1 MRLVIDLQAAQGD
14 SSVRGIGRYSRELA
28 LAMAREARGHEVIIA
43 LSGAF
48 MDTAEELSAKFA
60 TILPREN
67 IRIWYPPRDTAAVFH
82 ESARRP
88 FAETLRAQFL
98 ASLQPDLVHVASLFD
113 GASDDVISTS
123 ARQLMPLPLVATC
136 YDLIPLLHHTDVFG
150 ASETPSPHT
159 RWYYRTVQ
167 EMSLCEGLL
176 AISESS
182 RKEAIDYL
190 SYPEDRIFNIR
201 AGIGPEFHPAT
212 LSTEGRAALLQQY
225 GLQDGFVMFLS
236 ADSPNKNEAGLLA
249 AYARLPAALQ
259 ARHQL
264 LVAGRRDREKLYQ
277 AARRVGVPTDRL
289 VYVPF
294 VAEEDLRALYSIC
307 GLFVCPSRHEGF
319 GLPLAEAMACGAP
332 AIASNVTS
340 LPEVIGRED
349 ATFDPDDPEAIASC
363 MRKVLENPTFRDE
376 LAAYGPAQA
385 SRFTWQAS
393 ASRAWDALETIHRQR
408 TALGKTR
415 IDGLLPKRS
424 SLAYVSPLPPQAS
437 GIADYSADLL
447 TALARHYDITLVSE
461 DETTDV
467 RLWAFSRLNPRE
479 FLLKAGQ
486 FDRVL
491 YQIGNSSFHRFQ
503 MEDLLPRVSGVVVL
517 HDAFLSDYLN
527 WLPRANDQHDG
538 FRAALLQSHGYS
550 ALRFDAERGR
560 AAALQHYPCSLSVL
574 ENAVGVI
581 QHSHHGVA
589 VLSEHFGTEAMSNV
603 SVIPLLRAD
612 RPRPDRKT
620 ARAILGLTDDEFV
633 VCSFGYV
640 TRLKCP
646 ELLADA
652 WRQAGLAGRL
662 VFAGDASEEVQREMT
677 SDVRAGVVFT
687 GRLSRDDYDSWLA
700 AADVAVQWRTGSR
713 GESSAA
719 VADVLIAGLPLIVN
733 CHGSA
738 AELPKDVVVGLP
750 DDADSSDLAATLAAL
765 ILDPVRRTVLGA
777 AGRAYAKREL
787 APRAIAQAYFDKI
800 ERAYAAPS
808 AAVIARSMQSEM
820 EAVASLPDGLGISA
834 RAIARSF
841 PSPWRGG
848 GHPRLLID
856 ISEMARVDL
865 GTGIQRVVREIIRR
879 TLETPPQG
887 RQGEAVRALGGRF
900 RHTYAAPLAILGH
913 EPLNLPER
921 PLDVRPGDVLLCAD
935 VNPSITPAEFDELRR
950 LRLDGLRVVLLVYD
964 LLPLRY
970 PELFPADVAK
980 LVAEWYGRMLS
991 IADAAVCISQVVADD
1006 VSTWLSE
1013 EPGRRDRPLP
1023 IGAVHL
1029 GADFPGRSL
1038 DDGISSE
1045 TLVAIESAQK
1055 RPTVIMVGTVE
1066 PRKGHSQALAAFERL
1081 WADGEDIGLIIVGNQ
1096 GWNMEAFARQLQR
1109 SPELGKRL
1117 HWLRGC
1123 GDAGLRAL
1131 YGASSGL
1138 VMASRH
1144 EGFGLPIAEALH
1156 AGVPV
1161 LARDLPVFREMVGD
1175 RIRYFSGD
1183 DPQDLAVAIRNWVTD
1198 GFVPRADFPAS
1209 LTWDSSY
1216 RQLCD
1221 VIFGNRWYKTWL
1233 PEGQQ
1238 PAASADT

>member
-43 LSGAF
+43 LSGSF
-48 MDTAEELSAKFA
+48 IDTAEELSDKFA

-82 ESARRP
+82 DTARRP

-98 ASLQPDLVHVASLFD
+98 ASLQPDLVHVSSLFD

-123 ARQLMPLPLVATC
+123 ARHLMALPVVSTC
-136 YDLIPLLHHTDVFG
+136 YDLIPLIRHTDVFG
-150 ASETPSPHT
+150 TSETPSPHT

-176 AISESS
+176 AISDSS
-182 RKEAIDYL
+182 RKEAIEHL
-190 SYPEDRIFNIR
+190 SYPEERIFNIR

-212 LSTEGRAALLQQY
+212 LSTAQRAALLQQY

-249 AYARLPAALQ
+249 AYARLPAELQ

-264 LVAGRRDREKLYQ
+264 LVAGRREKEKLFQ
-277 AARRVGVPTDRL
+277 SARELGVPADRL
-289 VYVPF
+289 VYVRF

-349 ATFDPDDPEAIASC
+349 ATFDPEDPDDIASC
-363 MRKVLENPTFRDE
+363 MRKVLENPAFRDE
-376 LAAYGPAQA
+376 LAAYGPIQA
-385 SRFTWQAS
+385 SCFTWEAS
-393 ASRAWDALETIHRQR
+393 ASRAWDALEAIHRQR
-408 TALGKTR
+408 TQQGKTR
-415 IDGLLPKRS
+415 AHGLLPKRPR
-424 SLAYVSPLPPQAS
+424 LAYVSPLPPQTS
-437 GIADYSADLL
+437 GIADYSAELL

-461 DETTDV
+461 SETTDV
-467 RLWAFSRLNPRE
+467 RLWAFARLSPKE
-479 FLLKAGQ
+479 FVAKAGH

-503 MEDLLPRVSGVVVL
+503 LEDLLPRIPGVVVL

-527 WLPRANDQHDG
+527 WLPRPNDQHDG
-538 FRAALLQSHGYS
+538 FRAALLQSHGYP

-560 AAALQHYPCSLSVL
+560 DATLQRYPCALPVL
-574 ENAVGVI
+574 QSAVGVI

-589 VLSEHFGTEAMSNV
+589 VLSGHFGTEAMRDV

-612 RPRPDRKT
+612 RSRPDKKT
-620 ARAILGLTDDEFV
+620 ARSGLGLTNDEFV

-652 WRQAGLAGRL
+652 WRQTGLAGRL
-662 VFAGDASEEVQREMT
+662 VFVGDASEEVQRERLT
-677 SDVRAGVVFT
+677 DEGADIVFT
-687 GRLSRDDYDSWLA
+687 GRLSRDLYDSWLA

-733 CHGSA
+733 SHGSA
-738 AELPKDVVVGLP
+738 AELPKDVVFDLP
-750 DDADSSDLAATLAAL
+750 GDAAASDLAAALVALSRDPARRAA
-765 ILDPVRRTVLGA
+765 LGA
-777 AGRAYAKREL
+777 AGRAYARREL
-787 APRAIAQAYFDKI
+787 APQAIAQSYFDAI
-800 ERAYAAPS
+800 EKAYAAPS
-808 AAVIARSMQSEM
+808 ASVIARSMQSEM
-820 EAVASLPDGLGISA
+820 EATASLPDGLGMTA

-841 PSPWRGG
+841 PSSWRGG
-848 GHPRLLID
+848 GHGRLLVD
-856 ISEMARVDL
+856 LSELARIDL
-865 GTGIQRVVREIIRR
+865 GTGIQRVVREIARR
-879 TLETPPQG
+879 ALETPPQG
-887 RQGEAVRALGGRF
+887 WQGEAVRLVGGRL
-900 RHTYAAPLAILGH
+900 RHTYTVPLSILGH
-913 EPLNLPER
+913 EPLTLPEQ
-921 PLDVRPGDVLLCAD
+921 PADVRQGDVLLCAD
-935 VNPSITPAEFDELRR
+935 VNPNMTQADFDELRR
-950 LRLDGLRVVLLVYD
+950 LRLDGLQVVLLVYD

-970 PELFPADVAK
+970 PELFPSDVAK
-980 LVAEWYGRMLS
+980 LVTDWYSRMLS

-1006 VSTWLSE
+1006 VSAWLGE
-1013 EPGRRDRPLP
+1013 EPGRRNRPLP

-1029 GADFPGRSL
+1029 GADFPGRNQ
-1038 DDGISSE
+1038 DDGISAE
-1045 TLVAIESAQK
+1045 TRVAIENARK

-1066 PRKGHSQALAAFERL
+1066 PRKGHPQVFEAFERL
-1081 WADGEDIGLIIVGNQ
+1081 WAGGEDVGLIVVGKQ
-1096 GWNMEAFARQLQR
+1096 GWNMDEFARQLQR
-1109 SPELGKRL
+1109 SPELGQRL
-1117 HWLRGC
+1117 QWLRGC
-1123 GDAGLRAL
+1123 GDTELREL
-1131 YGASSGL
+1131 YSASSGL
-1138 VMASRH
+1138 LMASRH
-1144 EGFGLPIAEALH
+1144 EGFGLPIAEALY

-1175 RIRYFSGD
+1175 GIRYFSGD
-1183 DPQDLAVAIRNWVTD
+1183 DPQELAAAIRNWVAD
-1198 GFVPRADFPAS
+1198 GFVPRAEFPAS

-1216 RQLCD
+1216 RELCD

-1233 PEGQQ
+1233 PEGQH
-1238 PAASADT
+1238 PVESAHT

>member
-1 MRLVIDLQAAQGD
+1 MRLVIDLQAAQGT
-14 SSVRGIGRYSRELA
+14 SSARGIGRYSRELA
-28 LAMAREARGHEVIIA
+28 LAMAREARGHEVVIA
-43 LSGAF
+43 LTGAF
-48 MDTAEELSAKFA
+48 MDTAEDLTSRFSA
-60 TILPREN
+60 ILPRDN
-67 IRIWYPPRDTAAVFH
+67 IRVWHPPRDTAPIFH
-82 ESARRP
+82 DSVRRS

-98 ASLQPDLVHVASLFD
+98 ASLQPDLVHVSSFFD
-113 GASDDVISTS
+113 GWADDVINVQPRHLHS
-123 ARQLMPLPLVATC
+123 LPVVATC
-136 YDLIPLLHHTDVFG
+136 YDLIPVLHHADVFG
-150 ASETPSPHT
+150 SSASPPPYAL
-159 RWYYRTVQ
+159 WYYRALQ

-182 RKEAIDYL
+182 RREALDHL
-190 SYPEDRIFNIR
+190 AFPPERVFNIR

-212 LSTEGRAALLQQY
+212 LSADERSALLQKY

-249 AYARLPAALQ
+249 AYARLPAELQ
-259 ARHQL
+259 ASHQL

-277 AARRVGVPTDRL
+277 AARQVGVPESRL
-289 VYVPF
+289 VFVPF

-349 ATFDPDDPEAIASC
+349 ATFDPEDPDAIASC
-363 MRKVLENPTFRDE
+363 MRKVLENPAFRDE
-376 LAAYGPAQA
+376 LAAYGPIQA

-408 TALGKTR
+408 TEQGKTR
-415 IDGLLPKRS
+415 IHGLLPKRLR
-424 SLAYVSPLPPQAS
+424 LAYVSPLPPQTS

-461 DETTDV
+461 TETTDV
-467 RLWAFSRLNPRE
+467 RLWAFARLSPKE

-503 MEDLLPRVSGVVVL
+503 MEDLLPRVPGMVVL

-527 WLPRANDQHDG
+527 WLPRPNEQRDG
-538 FRAALLQSHGYS
+538 FRAALLQSHGYP

-560 AAALQHYPCSLSVL
+560 EATLQHYPCSLSVL
-574 ENAVGVI
+574 ESAVGVI

-589 VLSEHFGTEAMSNV
+589 VLSEHFGTESMSSV

-620 ARAILGLTDDEFV
+620 ARATLGLMDDEFV

-640 TRLKCP
+640 TRLKRP
-646 ELLADA
+646 ELLAGA

-662 VFAGDASEEVQREMT
+662 VFAGGVSEEVQQET
-677 SDVRAGVVFT
+677 ISDERAGIVFT
-687 GRLSRDDYDSWLA
+687 GRLSRDLYDAWLA
-700 AADVAVQWRTGSR
+700 AADVAIQWRTGSR

-719 VADVLIAGLPLIVN
+719 VADVLLAGLPLIVN

-738 AELPKDVVVGLP
+738 AELPNDVVLGLP
-750 DDADSSDLAATLAAL
+750 DDADSSELAATLAAL
-765 ILDPVRRTVLGA
+765 MRDPARRTALGA

-787 APRAIAQAYFDKI
+787 APQAIAQAYFDAI

-808 AAVIARSMQSEM
+808 AAVIARSMQAEM
-820 EAVASLPDGLGISA
+820 EAVASLPDGLGMTA

-841 PSPWRGG
+841 PSPWRGS
-848 GHPRLLID
+848 GHPRLLVD
-856 ISEMARVDL
+856 VSDLARVDL

-879 TLETPPQG
+879 ALETPPQG

-900 RHTYAAPLAILGH
+900 RHTYALPLSILGH

-935 VNPSITPAEFDELRR
+935 VNPSITAAEFDELRR
-950 LRLDGLRVVLLVYD
+950 LRLDGLQVVLLVYD
-964 LLPLRY
+964 LLPLRH
-970 PELFPADVAK
+970 PELFPANIAK

-1006 VSTWLSE
+1006 VSAWLSE
-1013 EPGRRDRPLP
+1013 APEWRDRPLP

-1045 TLVAIESAQK
+1045 TLVAIESARK
-1055 RPTVIMVGTVE
+1055 RSTVIMVGTVE
-1066 PRKGHSQALAAFERL
+1066 PRKGHSQALEAFERL
-1081 WADGEDIGLIIVGNQ
+1081 WADGEDIGLVIVGMQ
-1096 GWNMEAFARQLQR
+1096 GWNMEAFASQLQR

-1175 RIRYFSGD
+1175 RVRYFSGD
-1183 DPQDLAVAIRNWVTD
+1183 DPQELAVAIRNWVAD

-1216 RQLCD
+1216 QQLCD
-1221 VIFGNRWYKTWL
+1221 VIFGNRWYKTWF

-1238 PAASADT
+1238 PVASAHT